1 MERYDFGWSH
11 LIQNSRLP
19 CWEVKWICSIVTSGG
34 SEGKISFVNLVLYLL
49 TSYGCNLDD
58 IIKTR
63 MSLTLNNDL
72 DNLLVPVGMTNI
84 GPTVLRIC

>member
-19 CWEVKWICSIVTSGG
+19 CWEVKWICSITTSGG
-34 SEGKISFVNLVLYLL
+34 SESKNQFCKVLYVI

-72 DNLLVPVGMTNI
+72 DNLLVSVGMTNI